1 MSVARWLVRSVVV
14 LSTAMVSVVP
24 AATAEAGSAE
34 AAAPS
39 EADVMER
46 FTDLGKSSTEER
58 LASFHADKS
67 LAGSLKKVSDLL
79 ARSGVAAADVE
90 GALLPLIK
98 GRTPED
104 AEVSLAAVMLEHY
117 RGHLAQDAGAIEAMI
132 QRDTVL
138 TKAAFGAKARSR
150 KMTRR

>member
-14 LSTAMVSVVP
+14 LSTAMASVVP
-24 AATAEAGSAE
+24 VATAEAGSAKV
-34 AAAPS
+34 AAPN

-58 LASFHADKS
+58 LASFHGNKS
-67 LAGSLKKVSDLL
+67 LAGSLKTVSDKL
-79 ARSGVAAADVE
+79 ARAGVAAADLE
-90 GALLPLIK
+90 AALLPLIE
-98 GRTPED
+98 GRTPDD

-117 RGHLAQDAGAIEAMI
+117 RGHLTEDSGAIEAMI
-132 QRDTVL
+132 QRDEVL
-138 TKAAFGAKARSR
+138 TKAAFGAKARAR